1 MEIYKH
7 LYANWTVKAFKGQH
21 VILIK
26 ESVES
31 EEDEMMFWFLSELR
45 NLRLNV
51 N

>member
-1 MEIYKH
+1 MNIYKH
-7 LYANWTVKAFKGQH
+7 LYANWTAKCQH

-26 ESVES
+26 ESIES

-51 N
+51 K